1 MEEKAILKNIGKKLK
16 ILFFEVGGI
25 KRKCGKYWSNIQRL
39 GGVKYPVGYK
49 KHDHVGIKGRDI
61 AVPFPPHLR
70 FTFCL
75 LKEINSLKE
84 ACHQDNLLKPSAPQ
98 TKEICTPLP
107 TPKNKKIKKK
117 KPHDLTILGRSITF
131 CWREVK
137 IKKIKGWNKKK
148 INRPLFPYLAT
159 SKCNKVFVGVLF
171 SCRSF
176 AHLRSG
182 QDKGLW
188 GFSAA
193 REHLRA
199 LSSCSSFSSSQWSQ
213 SQTSCRSQLLT
224 HCWSGHAWDGKEER
238 KTGIRTLWV
247 KIVHPHCA
255 QRINISKVR
264 K

>member
-117 KPHDLTILGRSITF
+117 PHDLTILGRSITF

-148 INRPLFPYLAT
+148 N
-159 SKCNKVFVGVLF
+159 
-171 SCRSF
+171 
-176 AHLRSG
+176 
-182 QDKGLW
+182 Q
-188 GFSAA
+188 
-193 REHLRA
+193 
-199 LSSCSSFSSSQWSQ
+199 
-213 SQTSCRSQLLT
+213 
-224 HCWSGHAWDGKEER
+224 
-238 KTGIRTLWV
+238 
-247 KIVHPHCA
+247 
-255 QRINISKVR
+255 
-264 K
+264 